1 MRHKIL
7 ILPLVFL
14 LFSGCTSKKTVEPVL
29 NNINFSAVITYND
42 AEFECY
48 VEILDD
54 KFTSTVVKP
63 ETIKDFTLRLNS
75 DGVTAEYLGI
85 TYTPETHSMPSTAA
99 VQILYDNIS
108 DVSKQGITA
117 YCKEENCTID
127 RYINDYAYSFEFSP
141 SGLPISLSIDDL
153 DLDIKFN
160 NVTVL

>member
-14 LFSGCTSKKTVEPVL
+14 LFSGCTSKKAVEPVL
-29 NNINFSAVITYND
+29 NNINFSAMITYND

-48 VEILDD
+48 VEILDGN
-54 KFTSTVVKP
+54 FTSTVVKP
-63 ETIKDFTLRLNS
+63 ETIKDFTLRFNS

-85 TYTPETHSMPSTAA
+85 TYTPETHCMPSTAA
-99 VQILYDNIS
+99 VQILYDIIN
-108 DVSKQGITA
+108 DVSKQGLTA
-117 YCKEENCTID
+117 YCKEENCTIN

-153 DLDIKFN
+153 DLEIKFN
-160 NVTVL
+160 NVTVS